1 MIRIVIAL
9 CITEALLTVLQ
20 HYLFAELYSIAA
32 VTLHIFMFSLAASLI
47 IYKELSKET
56 QKIAGI
62 SQNYN
67 GYYKFAID
75 QHSIVAT
82 TDIKGIIQDVNDKF
96 CEISGYERDE
106 LIGQDHR
113 IINSGIKDKT
123 YWRDMYRT
131 VAKGDIWK
139 DEVRN
144 RAKNGEYYWVDTTII
159 PLMNDKGKPESYIS
173 IRTDITKQKEIQK
186 EFEKAN
192 EKLKKLTQ
200 IDELTGI
207 SNRRS
212 YEKQLELEI
221 QTAQR
226 TNQPLSILVID
237 IDNFKVVNDT
247 YGHDTGDIV
256 LRQVAD
262 TINKTLT
269 RTTDFVSR
277 FGGEEFIVLMPST
290 DSTGAYRVAERIRKN
305 IAKIEIAAPQSNS
318 QDHITI
324 STGVATQTGI
334 LLDKNQLFKQADT
347 ALYKAKESG
356 KNKTVTYQSEK
367 DETLA
372 SL

>member
-1 MIRIVIAL
+1 MIRIIIAL

-20 HYLFAELYSIAA
+20 HYLFAEKNSMAA
-32 VTLHIFMFSLAASLI
+32 VTLHIFIFSVVASII
-47 IYKELSKET
+47 IYKALTKEA
-56 QKIAGI
+56 QKSSEIP
-62 SQNYN
+62 QDYN

-131 VAKGDIWK
+131 VAKGNIWK

-144 RAKNGEYYWVDTTII
+144 QAKNGEYYWVDTTII

-186 EFEKAN
+186 AFAKAN
-192 EKLKKLTQ
+192 KKLKKLTQ

-207 SNRRS
+207 ANRRS
-212 YEKQLELEI
+212 YEKQLEIEI

-226 TNQPLSILVID
+226 THHPLSILVID
-237 IDNFKVVNDT
+237 IDNFKAVNDN
-247 YGHDTGDIV
+247 YGHDTGDVI

-262 TINKTLT
+262 SIKQTLT

-290 DSTGAYRVAERIRKN
+290 DSEGASKVAERIRRN
-305 IAKIEIAAPQSNS
+305 VTKIEISAPGNDTN
-318 QDHITI
+318 DHITI
-324 STGVATQTGI
+324 SIGVASQTGI
-334 LLDKNQLFKQADT
+334 SLDKNLLFKHADT
-347 ALYKAKESG
+347 ALYEAKNSG
-356 KNKTVTYQSEK
+356 KNKIATFNA
-367 DETLA
+367 ETDHE
-372 SL
+372 